1 MWFSLYYGP
10 QVTEE
15 QKRSIMKLK
24 STILEII
31 DLGTYAKYKNL
42 CNKAKILYKWNS
54 IIFDS

>member
-31 DLGTYAKYKNL
+31 DLGTYDKYKNL
-42 CNKAKILYKWNS
+42 CNKAKILYK
-54 IIFDS
+54 